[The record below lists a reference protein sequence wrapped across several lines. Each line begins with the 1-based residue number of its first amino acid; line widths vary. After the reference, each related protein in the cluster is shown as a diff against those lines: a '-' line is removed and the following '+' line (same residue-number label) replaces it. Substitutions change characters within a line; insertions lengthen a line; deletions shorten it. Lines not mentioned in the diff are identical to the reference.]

1 MISEDK
7 KAILMELV
15 KAQEDEL
22 CEILHLIEE
31 DQNVPDESYIY
42 IENQFNRLFRINNLL
57 NDEIY
62 YSETI

>member
-7 KAILMELV
+7 KTILMELV

-31 DQNVPDESYIY
+31 DQNVPDESYVY

-62 YSETI
+62 YS

>member
-22 CEILHLIEE
+22 LDVLHNLE
-31 DQNVPDESYIY
+31 DDQDVSDDAYTY
-42 IENQFNRLFRINNLL
+42 IENQSNRLFRLINLMYEEL
-57 NDEIY
+57 Y
-62 YSETI
+62 YS